1 MCPSLKAFLFLTL
14 SLSTRAEI
22 LAVPHPACAF
32 DAKHTVLWS
41 PLFQAGWDTLTATEQ
56 KEAKVRIDP
65 PNKIMDQLDAFAW
78 KGEEVLPAGAWA
90 AISGPMAPSLYQRAN
105 QVSKQRWGME
115 PFVFPQPVNPGHAV
129 LTTLVRR
136 IEWKT
141 PFDHAEISLLSFRS
155 HGSTQKVRFYGS
167 NNARD
172 LPTVKVLHDS
182 EVTGSF
188 ALEALCKDSDDRVIF
203 YMPEKHSTFGEACQ
217 TILRW
222 KKRQGLKQEDGSLLV
237 PKLLEDE
244 VIRIPHI
251 SLNHSADFSSLLQS
265 TRRFADDAAP
275 VSIQRAQQHIVLDF
289 VSEPV
294 PSTPSDNVVTDPF
307 ATAQLPQPR
316 VFDFD
321 QPFFIFLWREKAEWP
336 YLGVWLGDASAMQ
349 WEK

>member
-1 MCPSLKAFLFLTL
+1 MKTFL
-14 SLSTRAEI
+14 SLVLVIHAHAGI
-22 LAVPHPACAF
+22 LAVPHPSCRF

-41 PLFQAGWDTLTATEQ
+41 PVFQAGWDALNAAQ
-56 KEAKVRIDP
+56 QGDAKVRIDP
-65 PNKIMDQLDAFAW
+65 PDKVMGWLDSFSW
-78 KGEEVLPAGAWA
+78 KAGDVLPAGGWIAHA
-90 AISGPMAPSLYQRAN
+90 GPMNPTLYQKTN
-105 QVSKQRWGME
+105 QESKQRWGAE
-115 PFVFPQPVNPGHAV
+115 LFAFPQPAKPGHAV
-129 LTTLVRR
+129 LCAMVRR

-167 NNARD
+167 TNARD

-244 VIRIPHI
+244 VIRIPHMA
-251 SLNHSADFSSLLQS
+251 LNHSADFSSLLQS

-321 QPFFIFLWREKAEWP
+321 QPFFLFLWREKAEWP
-336 YLGVWLGDASAMQ
+336 YLAVWLGDASAMQ